1 MSDAAPERRKSKN
14 TLSNILA
21 VVAVLFA
28 ILAVVLYLRPGR
40 GVAPVPTAAPGENQ
54 LINVVRALEG
64 QGLEVT
70 QPQGMFVPAG
80 DSGVP
85 GQGLEI
91 SGIPSF
97 VFLYPEQSQAQG
109 AVLTL
114 DPAAVVP
121 DALRGTPMP
130 GGERRITQG
139 SNVVL
144 IMVGG
149 DDGTWQKVETAI
161 ADLA

>member
-1 MSDAAPERRKSKN
+1 MTDAAPERRKPRN

-21 VVAVLFA
+21 VVAVIFA
-28 ILAVVLYLRPGR
+28 ILAVILYLRPGR
-40 GVAPVPTAAPGENQ
+40 GIAPVPTAVPGGNQ

-80 DSGVP
+80 DAGVP

-91 SGIPSF
+91 AGNPAF
-97 VFLYPEQSQAQG
+97 VFLFPDQSQAQG
-109 AVLTL
+109 AVRTL

-121 DALRGTPMP
+121 GALRGTPMP
-130 GGERRITQG
+130 EGERRITQG

-144 IMVGG
+144 VMAGG
-149 DDGTWQKVETAI
+149 DDATWQKVERAV
-161 ADLA
+161 AGLA

>member
-1 MSDAAPERRKSKN
+1 MTDAAPERRKARN
-14 TLSNILA
+14 TLSNLLA
-21 VVAVLFA
+21 VVAVILA

-40 GVAPVPTAAPGENQ
+40 GIAPVPTAVPGGNQ
-54 LINVVRALEG
+54 LINVVRALES
-64 QGLEVT
+64 QGLEVS

-80 DSGVP
+80 DGGVP

-91 SGIPSF
+91 AGSPAF
-97 VFLYPEQSQAQG
+97 VFLYPDVSQAQG

-121 DALRGTPMP
+121 EALRGTPMP
-130 GGERRITQG
+130 EGERRITQG

-144 IMVGG
+144 IMAGG
-149 DDGTWQKVETAI
+149 DDATWQKVEA
-161 ADLA
+161 AVAGLA

>member
-1 MSDAAPERRKSKN
+1 MADASPERRTSRN

-28 ILAVVLYLRPGR
+28 ILAIVLYLRPGR
-40 GVAPVPTAAPGENQ
+40 GIAPVPTAVPGGNQ
-54 LINVVRALEG
+54 LINVVRALEA
-64 QGLEVT
+64 QGLEVR
-70 QPQGMFVPAG
+70 QPKGMFVPAG
-80 DSGVP
+80 DAGVP
-85 GQGLEI
+85 GQGLDI
-91 SGIPSF
+91 AGNPAF
-97 VFLYPEQSQAQG
+97 VFLFLDQSQAQG

-121 DALRGTPMP
+121 DELRGTPMP
-130 GGERRITQG
+130 EGERRITQG

-149 DDGTWQKVETAI
+149 DDATWQKVETAV
-161 ADLA
+161 AGLA

>member
-1 MSDAAPERRKSKN
+1 MTHAAPDRRKPNN

-21 VVAVLFA
+21 VVAVMFA
-28 ILAVVLYLRPGR
+28 ILAVILYLRPG
-40 GVAPVPTAAPGENQ
+40 GGIAPVPTPEPGGNQ
-54 LINVVRALEG
+54 LINVVRVLEAE
-64 QGLEVT
+64 GLQVT

-80 DSGVP
+80 ESGVP

-91 SGIPSF
+91 AGNPAF
-97 VFLYPEQSQAQG
+97 VFLFPDISQAQG

-121 DALRGTPMP
+121 NEIRGTPMP
-130 GGERRITQG
+130 EGERRITQG

-144 IMVGG
+144 IMAGG
-149 DDGTWQKVETAI
+149 DDTTWQKVETAV
-161 ADLA
+161 AGLA

>member
-1 MSDAAPERRKSKN
+1 MTDAVPERRKPSN

-28 ILAVVLYLRPGR
+28 ILAVVLHLRPGR
-40 GVAPVPTAAPGENQ
+40 GIAPVPTAVPGGNQ

-64 QGLEVT
+64 QGLAVS

-80 DSGVP
+80 DAGVP

-91 SGIPSF
+91 AGNPAF
-97 VFLYPEQSQAQG
+97 VFLFPDQSQAQG
-109 AVLTL
+109 AALTL

-130 GGERRITQG
+130 EGERRITQG

-144 IMVGG
+144 IMAGG
-149 DDGTWQKVETAI
+149 DDAAWQKVEA
-161 ADLA
+161 AVASLS

>member
-1 MSDAAPERRKSKN
+1 MTDSAPERRKTKN

-21 VVAVLFA
+21 VVAVVFA

-40 GVAPVPTAAPGENQ
+40 GIAPVPTAVPGGNQ

-64 QGLEVT
+64 QGLNVT

-80 DSGVP
+80 EAGVP

-91 SGIPSF
+91 EGEPAF
-97 VFLYPEQSQAQG
+97 VFLFPDQSQAQG

-130 GGERRITQG
+130 EGERRITQG

-144 IMVGG
+144 IMAGG
-149 DDGTWQKVETAI
+149 DDATWQKVETAV
-161 ADLA
+161 ARLA

>member
-1 MSDAAPERRKSKN
+1 MTDGTPARGRSRN

-28 ILAVVLYLRPGR
+28 ILAVVLFLRGGR
-40 GVAPVPTAAPGENQ
+40 GVAPVPTAVPGGNQ
-54 LINVVRALEG
+54 LINVVRALEA
-64 QGLEVT
+64 QGLEVS

-80 DSGVP
+80 ESGVP

-91 SGIPSF
+91 AGNPAF
-97 VFLYPEQSQAQG
+97 VFLFPDQDQAQG

-114 DPAAVVP
+114 DPAGVVP
-121 DALRGTPMP
+121 DSLRGTPMP
-130 GGERRITQG
+130 QGERRITQG

-149 DDGTWQKVETAI
+149 NDATWQKVETAI
-161 ADLA
+161 AGLA

>member
-1 MSDAAPERRKSKN
+1 MTDAVPERRKPSN

-40 GVAPVPTAAPGENQ
+40 GIAPVPTAVPGGNQ

-64 QGLEVT
+64 QGLAVS

-80 DSGVP
+80 DAGVP

-91 SGIPSF
+91 AGNPAF
-97 VFLYPEQSQAQG
+97 VFLFPDQSQAQG
-109 AVLTL
+109 AALTL

-130 GGERRITQG
+130 EGERRITQG

-144 IMVGG
+144 IMAGG
-149 DDGTWQKVETAI
+149 DDAAWQKVEA
-161 ADLA
+161 AVASLS